1 MEGTDSELTSN
12 NTTYDE
18 ILKWQDASTQRSLST
33 ADKMTNVVRDGY
45 LSCLY

>member
-1 MEGTDSELTSN
+1 MEGADSELTSN

-18 ILKWQDASTQRSLST
+18 ILKWQDASTQR